1 MALCRSLSCAVL
13 LVSGL
18 VFAGDTGVSGQA
30 VEAKSELRSLETG
43 AARGAKGL
51 LKPFTPQEYHALV
64 AAANGYASQ
73 VAGADDR
80 QFTSLSVTA
89 LSTAVASK
97 RGLLEEVQASELR
110 NVAPAASGAASEDV
124 WEWPSLHKNYRILME
139 QAAKPNSGLYPV
151 TGPNHVA
158 RIVGPG
164 TQAVPE
170 SLFRDCVCIGRRLG
184 ENDQFCCTGVLVG
197 KNVVVTAGHCYFCLG
212 ADSNTAVVHFGL
224 DASAPGR
231 RVTGR
236 VIRHTQYGEN
246 GLHNDIAVII
256 LDEPV
261 TDVAP
266 RRIATSA
273 EVNQSSFIRAAG
285 FGNTNYEGSIGFGLK
300 RMVDVPMAS
309 VCCCRD
315 SDPAKLGCDKELEL
329 VAGFVGLGADSCR
342 GDSGGPAYVLVGENA
357 MDDASWAV
365 AAVTSR
371 ATKSSVRPCGD
382 GGIYVRLDKF
392 EAFIRSAP
400 GAQF

>member
-1 MALCRSLSCAVL
+1 MAPFRTLVCAVL
-13 LVSGL
+13 ILPG
-18 VFAGDTGVSGQA
+18 FAHAGDTGVGGQ
-30 VEAKSELRSLETG
+30 VVKAKSELRSLETE

-51 LKPFTPQEYHALV
+51 LKSFTPQEYHALV
-64 AAANGYASQ
+64 TAAQDYASQ
-73 VAGADDR
+73 VAGPDDR

-110 NVAPAASGAASEDV
+110 NVAPAASGPASEDV

-139 QAAKPNSGLYPV
+139 QAAKPNSGLFPI
-151 TGPNHVA
+151 TGPNYLA

-170 SLFRDCVCIGRRLG
+170 SLFQDCVCIGRRLAG
-184 ENDQFCCTGVLVG
+184 NDQFCCTGVLVG

-224 DASAPGR
+224 DTSLVGR
-231 RVTGR
+231 RVTGKAY
-236 VIRHTQYGEN
+236 RHQQYGEN
-246 GLHNDIAVII
+246 GLHNDIAVIV
-256 LDEPV
+256 LDQLV
-261 TDVAP
+261 TDIAP
-266 RRIATSA
+266 RRIATSS
-273 EVNQSSFIRAAG
+273 EVDRSSFIRAAG

-309 VCCCRD
+309 VCCCREG
-315 SDPAKLGCDKELEL
+315 DPAKLGCDKELEL

-357 MDDASWAV
+357 ADDASWAV

-371 ATKSSVRPCGD
+371 ATKSSIRPCGD

-392 EAFIRSAP
+392 ESFIRSVP